1 MCIFDVV
8 NVNMSEVIAIKEY
21 CERCG
26 RLNTCPRTCKYTK
39 DFNGYELSNVWWPQ
53 SRYFFAIGI
62 TYSITDYDSGDEESL
77 YYSSDDDS
85 TVSYESTEEET
96 SDSEDE
102 DGEVGE
108 VTKCW

>member
-1 MCIFDVV
+1 MHKFDVCFFDVV
-8 NVNMSEVIAIKEY
+8 NVNMSEVITINEY
-21 CERCG
+21 CARCG
-26 RLNTCPRTCKYTK
+26 RLNTCSRTCKYTK
-39 DFNGYELSNVWWPQ
+39 DFNGYELS
-53 SRYFFAIGI
+53 GI
-62 TYSITDYDSGDEESL
+62 TYSIKDYDSSDEESL

-102 DGEVGE
+102 DGEDEVGE

>member
-1 MCIFDVV
+1 
-8 NVNMSEVIAIKEY
+8 MSEVIAMKEY

-26 RLNTCPRTCKYTK
+26 RLNTCPRTCSYTK

-53 SRYFFAIGI
+53 SRYHFAVGI
-62 TYSITDYDSGDEESL
+62 TYSITGYDSGDESL

-85 TVSYESTEEET
+85 TVSYESTEEEESS

-102 DGEVGE
+102 VEEGE